1 MPSTAM
7 QNRAMDCVVRR
18 IAAAKINLY
27 LHITGRRADGYHCLD
42 SMVAFAAIGD
52 LVTAA
57 PAGKISLRIEGP
69 MAAGLALSMEDN
81 LVYRAACALADA
93 AGVDS
98 GAALTLVKHLPVAS
112 GLGGGSADAAAALQA
127 LRVLWNLSIND
138 DELKRIGLA
147 LGADVPVCLGG
158 RATVMTGVGE
168 KLDDLAALPDCHL
181 VLVNPGVAV
190 STATVFAGLAGGATN
205 SPPPVG
211 AFSDMA
217 DFLSMLE
224 QRGNDLEAPATWV
237 APVISQVL
245 ESLRADPACRL
256 ARMSGS
262 GATCFGLY
270 EDEASAVICADQIL
284 LAHPEWWVTPT
295 RLVDDTESL
304 QAWAA

>member
-7 QNRAMDCVVRR
+7 QNRAMDGVVRR

-57 PAGKISLRIEGP
+57 PADEISLRIEGP
-69 MAAGLALSMEDN
+69 MAAGLGPATEDN
-81 LVYRAACALADA
+81 LVYRAARALADA
-93 AGVDS
+93 GGVDS

-127 LRVLWNLSIND
+127 LRVLWKLSIDD

-190 STATVFAGLAGGATN
+190 STAEVFGGLAGGATN
-205 SPPPVG
+205 SPPPIG

-224 QRGNDLEAPATWV
+224 QRGNDLEPPAMRI
-237 APVISQVL
+237 APVIDAVL
-245 ESLRADPACRL
+245 QSLKAHPECRL

-270 EDEASAVICADQIL
+270 EDETSAVICADQIMRD
-284 LAHPEWWVTPT
+284 HPQWWVAVT
-295 RLVDDTESL
+295 RLVSDTERL